1 MKAGTTQMG
10 AITIHP
16 DKHQSLNWLYML
28 NRKLWRESV
37 QHHDYRAEP

>member
-28 NRKLWRESV
+28 KRKLWNA
-37 QHHDYRAEP
+37 QFTKHDYRAEP